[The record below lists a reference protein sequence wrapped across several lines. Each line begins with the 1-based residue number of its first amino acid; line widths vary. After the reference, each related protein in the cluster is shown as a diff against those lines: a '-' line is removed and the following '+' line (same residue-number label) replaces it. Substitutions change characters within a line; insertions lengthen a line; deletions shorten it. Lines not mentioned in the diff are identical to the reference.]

1 MISNKKFENV
11 SVVITSIN
19 KPNVI
24 IKKYHTMCKKIGA
37 NFFLIGDKKTPN
49 YSNKFSLISFENQK
63 KLDFEILK
71 KLPFN
76 SYARKNIG
84 YLLAMKVNSK
94 IIIETDD
101 DNYPKKNFFNNINLK
116 KKLIELSGPA
126 WINILKYFI
135 KNKKLIWPRGW
146 PLNLII
152 DNKRIIRK
160 MKLKISPVQQR
171 MCDGNPDVDAIFRL
185 TNNNIDYKFK
195 KKNYFLGL
203 KSLCPFN
210 SQNTV
215 WHKLAFPMMYLPSY
229 CSMRATDIWRG
240 FVALRLLNNY
250 KWNLSFLEPTVIQ
263 IRNAHNL
270 MHDFSQELEVYKN
283 TIKFNKILKKT
294 NLSKHHKDLLKNL
307 FKCYEALVKEKIINK
322 NELILL
328 RYWIKDINNIFP
340 NYYNV

>member
-1 MISNKKFENV
+1 
-11 SVVITSIN
+11 
-19 KPNVI
+19 
-24 IKKYHTMCKKIGA
+24 
-37 NFFLIGDKKTPN
+37 
-49 YSNKFSLISFENQK
+49 
-63 KLDFEILK
+63 
-71 KLPFN
+71 
-76 SYARKNIG
+76 
-84 YLLAMKVNSK
+84 
-94 IIIETDD
+94 
-101 DNYPKKNFFNNINLK
+101 
-116 KKLIELSGPA
+116 
-126 WINILKYFI
+126 
-135 KNKKLIWPRGW
+135 
-146 PLNLII
+146 
-152 DNKRIIRK
+152 

-307 FKCYEALVKEKIINK
+307 FKCYEAIEKLPEQLKKQVVTVLLRRNEAVVSYNDIYTACLSCNTCIEFLGALEQAKSALFYLIDYINK
-322 NELILL
+322 NKVKLGHCLSIIREANE
-328 RYWIKDINNIFP
+328 KKPF
-340 NYYNV
+340 